1 MREKQVVLATT
12 HVGRDNIEFA
22 RSALESTVE
31 QLETEVIPMWIEH
44 DPRIPPHGRIID
56 AEVRE
61 REDGE
66 HELIGRVE
74 TYEEE
79 DLKGEG
85 RIPLLD
91 RTIPVGIDEDES
103 GEIIFFNRTFDGE
116 ADQRDISEISEAL
129 NAEATREEKRSF
141 ELLPVLKITGKYA
154 LGAIATG
161 FLGKIGADVYDFFK
175 EKVKELMNRK
185 AEETDERLLIF
196 NPVVEVDGR
205 LVEIKVIL
213 TNPTDE
219 DIEKLFDDG
228 LQKLDQILPKHIT
241 DNSVRCIVYKF
252 EGQEIE
258 LRFGVRKDAAPLDP
272 ELFRS
277 D

>member
-1 MREKQVVLATT
+1 
-12 HVGRDNIEFA
+12 
-22 RSALESTVE
+22 
-31 QLETEVIPMWIEH
+31 
-44 DPRIPPHGRIID
+44 
-56 AEVRE
+56 
-61 REDGE
+61 
-66 HELIGRVE
+66 
-74 TYEEE
+74 
-79 DLKGEG
+79 
-85 RIPLLD
+85 
-91 RTIPVGIDEDES
+91 
-103 GEIIFFNRTFDGE
+103 
-116 ADQRDISEISEAL
+116 
-129 NAEATREEKRSF
+129 
-141 ELLPVLKITGKYA
+141 
-154 LGAIATG
+154 
-161 FLGKIGADVYDFFK
+161 
-175 EKVKELMNRK
+175 MNRK

-241 DNSVRCIVYKF
+241 DNSVRCIVCKF